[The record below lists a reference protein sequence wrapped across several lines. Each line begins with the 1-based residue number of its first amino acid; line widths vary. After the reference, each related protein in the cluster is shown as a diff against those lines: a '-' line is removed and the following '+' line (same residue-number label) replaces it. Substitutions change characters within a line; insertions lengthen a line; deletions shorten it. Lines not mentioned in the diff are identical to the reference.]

1 PEVRYRL
8 ETLESFGDKNRQI
21 SLLDGEAERIP
32 DFFTRE
38 LDERLTGNSAD
49 VAVHSAKDLPYP
61 LPSELEVCALLKAAD
76 QTDALVSRGHLPLD
90 GLPQGARVGTSSA
103 ARRNELLQRRPDLE
117 IVSIRGSIGERIA
130 QVNSGHVDA
139 LVVAACALKRLGL
152 DDRIAEILPFRTHPL
167 QGHLAIV
174 GRKDR
179 PEVRALFAACDIR
192 RSRYGKV
199 TLVGFGPGHSDLL
212 TLGGDRALAQ
222 ADMIFYDDLTD
233 PSFLSRYPG
242 EKVCVG
248 KRKGAH
254 RFRQDEINEQL
265 YRAAV
270 SGKNTVRLKGGDPM
284 IFAHGREEIDFLQS
298 RLIEVAVI
306 PGISAGIALAA
317 CTHIP
322 LTHRGMASSV
332 AFVTGH
338 AGADAPVPDADTL
351 VYYMG
356 GTHVAAI
363 AAKLI
368 AAGRREDLP
377 AALVCNVSL
386 PGQQVF
392 YSSLKELQYSVM
404 RYPTPILVLIGEV
417 VAFGNGEWRK
427 QPVLVTG
434 TSAQEYARYTNLT
447 HTPLIQIEKMPR
459 NRSLEAALDA
469 IRSFDWLIFTSRY
482 GVQAFFEICRERCVD
497 LRALAGL
504 RVASVGKTTSSE
516 LHGRGIFPDLQ
527 PETESAEGLVHA
539 FAATGLTAQRIL
551 LPRSDRG
558 LRYLSEALE
567 GLGHDVTDL
576 PVYRNRVNA
585 CAKRTDLSRFAKI
598 IFTSPSGVD
607 AFIRLYGALPSGVQL
622 VARGKTTGDK
632 LKSELYETV

>member
-1 PEVRYRL
+1 MGYRL

-21 SLLDGEAERIP
+21 SLLEGEAERMP
-32 DFFTRE
+32 DFFTCE
-38 LDERLTGNSAD
+38 LDARLIGNQAD

-61 LPSELEVCALLKAAD
+61 LPSELEVYALLEAAD
-76 QTDALVSRGHLPLD
+76 QTDALVSRDRLPLD
-90 GLPQGARVGTSSA
+90 RLPQGARVGTSSV
-103 ARRNELLQRRPDLE
+103 ARKNELLQHRPDLE

-130 QVNSGHVDA
+130 QVDNGHVDA
-139 LVVAACALKRLGL
+139 LVVATCALKRLGL
-152 DDRIAEILPFRTHPL
+152 DDRIAGILPFRVHPL

-179 PEVRALFAACDIR
+179 PEVKALFAACDIR
-192 RSRYGKV
+192 RLRYGKV
-199 TLVGFGPGHSDLL
+199 TLVGFGPGHPDLL
-212 TLGGDRALAQ
+212 TLGGDKALAQ
-222 ADMIFYDDLTD
+222 ADVIFYDDLTD
-233 PSFLSRYPG
+233 HAFLSRYAG

-254 RFRQDEINEQL
+254 RFRQEEINEL
-265 YRAAV
+265 VYRAAV
-270 SGKNTVRLKGGDPM
+270 SGRNTVRLKGGDPM

-306 PGISAGIALAA
+306 PGIPSGIALAA

-322 LTHRGMASSV
+322 LTHRGTASSV

-338 AGADAPVPDADTL
+338 AGAEAPVPDADTL

-356 GTHVAAI
+356 GAHVSAI

-377 AALVCNVSL
+377 VALVHNVSL
-386 PGQQVF
+386 PGQQVY
-392 YSSLKELQYSVM
+392 YSSLKELQYSVIH
-404 RYPTPILVLIGEV
+404 YPTPILIVIGEV
-417 VAFGNGEWRK
+417 VAFGNGDRYK

-447 HTPLIQIEKMPR
+447 HTPLIQIEKIPR
-459 NRSLEAALDA
+459 NRPLAAALDV
-469 IRSFDWLIFTSRY
+469 IRSFDWLVFTSRY
-482 GVQAFFEICRERCVD
+482 GVQAFFEACRERRID
-497 LRALAGL
+497 LRALTGI
-504 RVASVGKTTSSE
+504 RVASVGKTTSSG
-516 LHGRGIFPDLQ
+516 LHGHGIYPDLQ
-527 PETESAEGLVHA
+527 PPAESAEGLVEA
-539 FAATGLTAQRIL
+539 FATMDLTAQRIL

-558 LRYLSEALE
+558 LKYLSEALT
-567 GLGHDVTDL
+567 GQGHDVTDI

-585 CAKRTDLSRFAKI
+585 HAKQTDLSRFAKI

-622 VARGKTTGDK
+622 VARGKTTGEK
-632 LKSELYETV
+632 LKSELHETV